1 MCGIFGFSG
10 SLTPLIEQEGLAQIA
25 HRGPADFGSYF
36 CAESRVALGH
46 RRLSILDRSP
56 QGHQPMASDDS
67 SVVLVFNG
75 EIYNFRELRIE
86 LKQKGLYFSG
96 HSDTEVLLKLYLEH
110 RTASNVVPAM
120 LRRLNGIFA
129 FALWDAD
136 RD

>member
-1 MCGIFGFSG
+1 
-10 SLTPLIEQEGLAQIA
+10 
-25 HRGPADFGSYF
+25 
-36 CAESRVALGH
+36 
-46 RRLSILDRSP
+46 
-56 QGHQPMASDDS
+56 MASDDS